1 MNAFRYE
8 TACLIATDPR
18 LASLSTQFTIGS
30 ARFRPSALAYPACY
44 GRYTS
49 ISPDPRN

>member
-30 ARFRPSALAYPACY
+30 ARLAEIGSSGWIGTFA
-44 GRYTS
+44 
-49 ISPDPRN
+49 PDFCAI

>member
-8 TACLIATDPR
+8 TASLIAADPR
-18 LASLSTQFTIGS
+18 LASLLTQFTTGS
-30 ARFRPSALAYPACY
+30 ARFRPSTLAYPPCY